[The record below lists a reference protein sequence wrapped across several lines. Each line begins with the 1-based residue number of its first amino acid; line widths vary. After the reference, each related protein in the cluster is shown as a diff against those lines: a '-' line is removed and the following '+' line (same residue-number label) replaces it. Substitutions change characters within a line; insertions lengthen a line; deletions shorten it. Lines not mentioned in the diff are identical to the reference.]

1 MCQWFLSHVQKGQAK
16 KVEVIGAFEGLTK
29 TCRLNARDRMLDSYA
44 HMVIE
49 HHLCVPAVTCA
60 RAQNLLVI
68 KTNLFL
74 NVREWL
80 CVPLVPQLC
89 YAYSQCKRMVTW
101 LRRVHAFHQTDP
113 VINSKKPS
121 SLFSNQTS
129 KGMETFVCLFFCCSP
144 NFGRVCY
151 SIDLNVE
158 TNLTLNKYVE
168 CICNHISHE
177 LEYYPI
183 VGMEF
188 LFHWLFLQN

>member
-74 NVREWL
+74 NVKECSIGAPTLL
-80 CVPLVPQLC
+80 CILTMQKDGTMITTSSCFPSNRSSYKFKKAFFFILQSNIKGHGNFRLFILLLLPQF
-89 YAYSQCKRMVTW
+89 R
-101 LRRVHAFHQTDP
+101 
-113 VINSKKPS
+113 
-121 SLFSNQTS
+121 
-129 KGMETFVCLFFCCSP
+129 
-144 NFGRVCY
+144 
-151 SIDLNVE
+151 
-158 TNLTLNKYVE
+158 
-168 CICNHISHE
+168 
-177 LEYYPI
+177 
-183 VGMEF
+183 
-188 LFHWLFLQN
+188 